1 MEQIEDLDTSNF
13 TTTKTIVFRFFSFAI
28 KLRYEYASTFAV
40 IDALF
45 CSDGSVIPL
54 FVFSSYIVLIVIIYG
69 VFRVCFFLFFFFLS
83 FLFTQTNNTEL
94 PINSNHTVYTVQFTM
109 RVIKVQ

>member
-28 KLRYEYASTFAV
+28 KPRYEYASTSAV

-45 CSDGSVIPL
+45 C
-54 FVFSSYIVLIVIIYG
+54 
-69 VFRVCFFLFFFFLS
+69 
-83 FLFTQTNNTEL
+83 
-94 PINSNHTVYTVQFTM
+94 
-109 RVIKVQ
+109 